1 MGKMLFLAISF
12 YRPPSYWFLR
22 CTQRFCVGLLFAV
35 WACLAPIAEAA
46 ESIVLLL
53 PQSTAGQVA
62 ASKAIAQ
69 GVKSVLAAQVVLVNQ
84 DDYPDV
90 ASAWAAVMR
99 LRPTAVVGPLH
110 ENDVSALV
118 DLAPKIPVLAL
129 NQTAKQHANVWQLAM
144 RTELPVY
151 QLALHLADKG
161 VEKVLLL
168 SHQDAVSQRL
178 HDALLAVSAAEQ
190 VDWVSYREPRE
201 LAAAASVLLR
211 SRKGRERVQSLT
223 NLLAQSFHAY
233 PWVRQD
239 ADAVVI
245 VAPLADALT
254 LSYQIDYLWG
264 QELSLYWVDSGTNS
278 LSDYV
283 RSAAN
288 WGRMKT
294 FMPHYQLSAMR
305 RAPIAVDFF
314 QALGQDAGRLLQ
326 LRLGRDVWDDGS
338 VLEGS
343 LGELSMGENHHIDI
357 KLPLV
362 WLGDGQVDQVD
373 P

>member
-1 MGKMLFLAISF
+1 MTNLSRQALTA
-12 YRPPSYWFLR
+12 L
-22 CTQRFCVGLLFAV
+22 
-35 WACLAPIAEAA
+35 CLAFLLYSFGLSASAGAPV
-46 ESIVLLL
+46 VLLL
-53 PQSTAGQVA
+53 PQSTSEQAA
-62 ASKAIAQ
+62 ASQAIAQ
-69 GVKSVLAAQVVLVNQ
+69 GVKAVLGSQVVSLNQ
-84 DDYPDV
+84 DDYADFT
-90 ASAWAAVMR
+90 SAWRAVMR
-99 LRPTAVVGPLH
+99 LRPGAVVGPLH
-110 ENDVSALV
+110 ESDVSRLV
-118 DLAPKIPVLAL
+118 ALAPTIPVVAL
-129 NQTAKQHANVWQLAM
+129 NRTAQKHANVWQLAM

-211 SRKGRERVQSLT
+211 SRKGRERVQNLT
-223 NLLAQSFHAY
+223 NLLAQSVHAY

-264 QELSLYWVDSGTNS
+264 QELSLYWVDSGTNP

-283 RSAAN
+283 RSASN

-314 QALGQDAGRLLQ
+314 R
-326 LRLGRDVWDDGS
+326 RLGRMLDVYCSCVWGGMFGMM
-338 VLEGS
+338 VLF
-343 LGELSMGENHHIDI
+343 
-357 KLPLV
+357 
-362 WLGDGQVDQVD
+362 
-373 P
+373 

>member
-1 MGKMLFLAISF
+1 MIDF
-12 YRPPSYWFLR
+12 YCFFSCAQKYWI
-22 CTQRFCVGLLFAV
+22 GLLLVAC
-35 WACLAPIAEAA
+35 ACLAPIAEAA

-69 GVKSVLAAQVVLVNQ
+69 GVKSVLATQVVLVNQ

-90 ASAWAAVMR
+90 ASAWKAVMR

-110 ENDVSALV
+110 ESDVSDLV

-168 SHQDAVSQRL
+168 SRQDAVSQRL

-190 VDWVSYREPRE
+190 VDWVRYRESGE

-211 SRKGRERVQSLT
+211 SRKGRDRVQSLT
-223 NLLAQSFHAY
+223 HLLAQSFHAY

-239 ADAVVI
+239 ADAVII

-264 QELSLYWVDSGTNS
+264 QELSLYWVDSGTNP

-283 RSAAN
+283 RSATN

-294 FMPHYQLSAMR
+294 FMPQYQFAAMTKMPV
-305 RAPIAVDFF
+305 ADGFF

-326 LRLGRDVWDDGS
+326 LRLGRETWDDAS
-338 VLEGS
+338 VIEGS
-343 LGELSMGENHHIDI
+343 LGELSMGDNQQVNI